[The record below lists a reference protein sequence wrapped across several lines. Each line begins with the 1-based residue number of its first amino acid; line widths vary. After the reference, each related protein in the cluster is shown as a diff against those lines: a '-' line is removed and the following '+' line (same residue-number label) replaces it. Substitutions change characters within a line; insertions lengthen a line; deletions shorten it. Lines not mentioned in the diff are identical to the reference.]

1 VRRQPRGGVPAVPVL
16 FHGRDF
22 YHAAKVSSN

>member
-1 VRRQPRGGVPAVPVL
+1 VRRQPRGGVPAMPVL

-22 YHAAKVSSN
+22 YHAEKVCSN